1 MGIHL
6 KYVEDPERESDT
18 DVTGT
23 NVKNRELN
31 VFEKF
36 SDRDCRLVLYLFFS
50 ITILENTFQVP
61 LLNKRI
67 KMLVLDNKA
76 SSENIYS
83 ITFVFSL
90 FEQRQQRPRHS

>member
-31 VFEKF
+31 VYEKF
-36 SDRDCRLVLYLFFS
+36 SNRDCRLGFFIFFS
-50 ITILENTFQVP
+50 ITILENIFLSS
-61 LLNKRI
+61 LLEQKNKNVGLR
-67 KMLVLDNKA
+67 
-76 SSENIYS
+76 
-83 ITFVFSL
+83 
-90 FEQRQQRPRHS
+90 